1 MQAMILAAGMGRR
14 LGHLTQD
21 NTKCMIKVNGTP
33 LIDRMLDQID
43 QRNFKRVIIV
53 IGYEGQKLVDHIE
66 TLNIETPISY
76 VTNPVYDQTN
86 NIYSLYL
93 AKDYLIEDDTIL
105 FESDLIFE
113 DAVLDKIIENPYPN
127 LALVAKFQSWMDGT
141 SLVLDDQDRIE
152 RFISPK
158 HFKYEE
164 IPNYYKTVNIYKF
177 SKKFSVDYYVP
188 FLEAYLKA
196 LGNNEYYE
204 QVLKVITYLD
214 NPQIKSL
221 RLDNEFW
228 YEIDDV
234 QDLDI
239 AESIFADKED
249 KLTKIETRFGGYWRY
264 PGLID
269 FCYLV
274 NPYFPNE
281 KLKSEIK
288 ANFDTLIAEYP
299 SGMRVNSLLAGKDF
313 NVSQDSIVVGNGA
326 AELINALMTNL
337 EGTYGIIRPTFEEY
351 PNRLS
356 EEKCIVFTPENADFS
371 YTADDLMDYFGEKN
385 INALVLINPDN
396 PSGNFIPYH
405 DLIRVC
411 EWAKEKNIRLIID
424 ESFVDFSE
432 ESVENSLLNDEV
444 LQAYTNLIVIKSIS
458 KSYGVPG
465 LRLGIL
471 ASADRNLIGLIKKSI
486 SIWNINSFAEFFL
499 QIFSKYAN
507 SYLEGC
513 KKLAAERKRFMTK
526 LSKVPFLRPIPSQ
539 ANYILCEVLPPF
551 TSKSLTAELLDRYDL
566 FIKDCSHK
574 DGFDGRQY
582 VRIAV
587 RDQVDD
593 DKLIDSLN
601 EFLKERQK

>member
-1 MQAMILAAGMGRR
+1 MQAIILAAGLGRR
-14 LGHLTQD
+14 LGDLTKD
-21 NTKCMIKVNGTP
+21 NTKCMIEVNGVP
-33 LIDRMLDQID
+33 LINRMLDQI
-43 QRNFKRVIIV
+43 QKRNFERIV
-53 IGYEGQKLVDHIE
+53 IVTGYEGSKLIKHID
-66 TLNIETPISY
+66 TLNIQTPIIY
-76 VTNPVYDQTN
+76 VNNPVYDQTN
-86 NIYSLYL
+86 NIYSLFL
-93 AKDYLIEDDTIL
+93 AKDHLQEDEAIL

-113 DAVLDKIIENPYPN
+113 DAVLDKIIDHPYPN
-127 LALVAKFQSWMDGT
+127 LALVDKFQSWMDGT
-141 SLVLDDQDRIE
+141 SLVLDENDHIE
-152 RFISPK
+152 KFISTNN
-158 HFKYEE
+158 FKFED

-177 SKKFSVDYYVP
+177 SKKFSLEYYVP

-214 NPQIKSL
+214 DPQIKAL

-239 AESIFADKED
+239 AESIFANKED
-249 KLTKIETRFGGYWRY
+249 KLFKIERRFGGYWRY
-264 PGLID
+264 PKLID

-288 ANFDTLIAEYP
+288 ANFDTLISEYP

-313 NVSQDSIVVGNGA
+313 GVAQESLVVGNGA
-326 AELINALMTNL
+326 AELINALLTNL
-337 EGTYGIIRPTFEEY
+337 KGKYGVIRPTFEEY

-356 EEKCIVFTPENADFS
+356 KENVIAFTPDNTDFS
-371 YTADDLMDYFGEKN
+371 YTANDIIKYFGERS
-385 INALVLINPDN
+385 IDSLILINPDN
-396 PSGNFIPYH
+396 PSGNFIPYEE
-405 DLIRVC
+405 LIHIC
-411 EWAKEKNIRLIID
+411 DWAQEKKIWMIID

-432 ESVENSLLNDEV
+432 ESIKNSLLSDTILN
-444 LQAYTNLIVIKSIS
+444 QYPNLIVIKSIS

-465 LRLGIL
+465 LRLGVL
-471 ASADRNLIGLIKKSI
+471 ACSNESIIQKVKKNI

-499 QIFSKYAN
+499 QIFNKYAD

-513 KKLAAERKRFMTK
+513 KKLAAERKRFIEE
-526 LSKVPFLRPIPSQ
+526 LSKIPYLRTIPSQ

-551 TSKSLTAELLDRYDL
+551 TSHGMTAELLDKNNL

-574 DGFDGRQY
+574 DGFDGKQY

-587 RDQVDD
+587 RDQEDD
-593 DKLIDSLN
+593 DKLLYC
-601 EFLKERQK
+601 LKNLKN

>member
-1 MQAMILAAGMGRR
+1 MQAIILAAGLGRR
-14 LGHLTQD
+14 LGDLTKD
-21 NTKCMIKVNGTP
+21 NTKCMIKVNGVP
-33 LIDRMLDQID
+33 LINRMLDQI
-43 QRNFKRVIIV
+43 QNRNFERIVIV
-53 IGYEGQKLVDHIE
+53 IGYEGEKLIEHIE
-66 TLNIETPISY
+66 TLQIKTPIIY
-76 VTNPVYDQTN
+76 VNNPVYDKTN
-86 NIYSLYL
+86 NIYSLFL
-93 AKDYLIEDDTIL
+93 AKEYLEEDETIL

-113 DAVLDKIIENPYPN
+113 DAVLDKIIDHSYPN

-141 SLVLDDQDRIE
+141 SLVLDEDDRID
-152 RFISPK
+152 RFISPN
-158 HFKYEE
+158 HFKFED
-164 IPNYYKTVNIYKF
+164 IPNYFKTVNIYKF
-177 SKKFSVDYYVP
+177 SQKFSQEYYVP

-214 NPQIKSL
+214 DPQIKAL
-221 RLDNEFW
+221 RLEDEFW
-228 YEIDDV
+228 YEIDDI

-249 KLTKIETRFGGYWRY
+249 KLYKVETRFGGYWRY
-264 PGLID
+264 PNLID

-288 ANFDTLIAEYP
+288 ANFDILIGEYP
-299 SGMRVNSLLAGKDF
+299 SGMKVNSLLAGKDF
-313 NVSQDSIVVGNGA
+313 GVAADSIVVGNGA
-326 AELINALMTNL
+326 AELINALLTNL
-337 EGTYGIIRPTFEEY
+337 EGTYGVIRPTFEEY

-356 EEKCIVFTPENADFS
+356 EDNIIAFTPKNADFS
-371 YTADDLMDYFGEKN
+371 YSANDIIEFFQNEPIDNL
-385 INALVLINPDN
+385 ILINPDN
-396 PSGNFIPYH
+396 PSGNFIPYE

-411 EWAKEKNIRLIID
+411 DWSSEKKIQIIID

-432 ESVENSLLNDEV
+432 ESIENTLLSNEI
-444 LQAYTNLIVIKSIS
+444 LNKYKNLIVIKSIS

-471 ASADRNLIGLIKKSI
+471 ASSDLNLIASVKKNI

-499 QIFSKYAN
+499 QIFNKYAD

-513 KKLAAERKRFMTK
+513 KSLASERKRFFED
-526 LSKVPFLRPIPSQ
+526 LSNIHYLRPIPSQ
-539 ANYILCEVLPPF
+539 ANYILCEVLPPY
-551 TSKSLTAELLDRYDL
+551 TSKGITTELLDKYNL

-574 DGFDGRQY
+574 DGFDGKQY

-587 RDQVDD
+587 RDHADD
-593 DKLIDSLN
+593 VKLVKCLTD
-601 EFLKERQK
+601 LKIK

>member
-1 MQAMILAAGMGRR
+1 MQAIILAAGMGKR
-14 LGHLTQD
+14 LGELTQD
-21 NTKCMIKVNGTP
+21 NTKCMIKVNGIP

-43 QRNFKRVIIV
+43 KRNFKRVVMV
-53 IGYEGQKLVDHIE
+53 IGYEGEKLIKHIE
-66 TLNIETPISY
+66 TLNIKTPIIY
-76 VTNPVYDQTN
+76 VNNPVYDQTN

-93 AKDYLIEDDTIL
+93 AKEQLEEDDTVL

-113 DAVLDKIIENPYPN
+113 DAVLDKIIEHPYPN

-141 SLVLDDQDRIE
+141 SLVLDEEDRIE
-152 RFISPK
+152 RFISTNS
-158 HFKYEE
+158 FKFED
-164 IPNYYKTVNIYKF
+164 IPNYFKTVNIYKF

-196 LGNNEYYE
+196 LGTNEYYE

-214 NPQIKSL
+214 DPQIKAL
-221 RLDNEFW
+221 RLGDEFW
-228 YEIDDV
+228 YEIDDI

-239 AESIFADKED
+239 AESIFAKKEA
-249 KLTKIETRFGGYWRY
+249 KLAKIETRFGGYWRY
-264 PGLID
+264 PKLID

-299 SGMRVNSLLAGKDF
+299 SGMRVNSLLAGKNF
-313 NVSQDSIVVGNGA
+313 NLAQEHIVVGNGA
-326 AELINALMTNL
+326 AELINSLLTNL
-337 EGTYGIIRPTFEEY
+337 AGTYGVIKPTFEEY
-351 PNRLS
+351 PNRLTK
-356 EEKCIVFTPENADFS
+356 ENIIGFTPHNSSFS
-371 YTADDLMDYFGEKN
+371 YDADDVINYFGDKA
-385 INALVLINPDN
+385 IDALILINPDN
-396 PSGNFIPYH
+396 PSGNFIPYQ
-405 DLIRVC
+405 DLIRIC
-411 EWAKEKNIRLIID
+411 NWAKEKKIWMIID

-432 ESVENSLLNDEV
+432 ESIENSLLSEEV
-444 LQAYTNLIVIKSIS
+444 LTTYKNLIVIKSIS

-471 ASADRNLIGLIKKSI
+471 ACADESLIAKVKKNI

-499 QIFSKYAN
+499 QIYSKYAK
-507 SYLEGC
+507 SYVEGC
-513 KKLAAERKRFMTK
+513 HQLAAERKRFMRELT
-526 LSKVPFLRPIPSQ
+526 KVPYLRPIPSQ
-539 ANYILCEVLPPF
+539 ANYILCEVLPPY
-551 TSKSLTAELLDRYDL
+551 TSKGITTELLDTYNL

-587 RDQVDD
+587 RDAKDD
-593 DKLIDSLN
+593 NKLLLSLKD
-601 EFLKERQK
+601 LKIS